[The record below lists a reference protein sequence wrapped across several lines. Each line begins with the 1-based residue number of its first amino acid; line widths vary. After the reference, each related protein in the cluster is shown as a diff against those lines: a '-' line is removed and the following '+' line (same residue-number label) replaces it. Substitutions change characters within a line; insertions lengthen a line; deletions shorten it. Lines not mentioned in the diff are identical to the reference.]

1 MGKALKGKHA
11 DGRNAARS
19 ALTRCRTALGFEA
32 FEKGLRQ
39 AMSSGGDADEV
50 SVNSSTSISNNILA
64 LLSLLVQLC

>member
-11 DGRNAARS
+11 DGRHAARS

-39 AMSSGGDADEV
+39 VMSSGGDADEV
-50 SVNSSTSISNNILA
+50 SVSTNSSKWS
-64 LLSLLVQLC
+64 VC